1 MEKFFIGQMSGTS
14 LDGIDTVL
22 CRSTKKK
29 FEIVSSVY
37 LPYSKSLRVGIE
49 KLINE
54 SFCTLENLKA
64 IENKITKLYVKSVYK
79 LLNELSIDRKQIIA
93 IGCHGQTIK
102 HCPQKKYTIQLVNG
116 SKLAHETKIKCVTD
130 FRNKDIANGGQGA
143 PLVPAFHNFYFSH
156 YFNNFCVIN
165 IGGISNITLVK
176 NKKIIRGYD
185 TGPGNCLIDYWMQT
199 KFNKKYDKDGKFS
212 SKGEVNRILLTKL
225 LNNNFFKKK
234 PPKSADKKDF
244 YDNFKNEKLNIYK
257 TDNYDVLATL
267 VELTAE
273 SLKREIRKMPN
284 INNII
289 LSGGGVKNTTLV
301 TSIKKEFSQKNIV
314 ISDALGIKYNQ
325 LEPVAFAW
333 LTKKIIENK
342 TVYNPTGARGT
353 NKMGCI
359 YES

>member
-37 LPYSKSLRVGIE
+37 LPYSKSLRVAIE

-54 SFCTLENLKA
+54 SFCTLENLKL
-64 IENKITKLYVKSVYK
+64 IENKITNLYVKSVNK
-79 LLNELSIDRKQIIA
+79 LLSRVSINRKQILA

-102 HCPQKKYTIQLVNG
+102 HCPKKKYTLQLVNG
-116 SKLAHETKIKCVTD
+116 SKLAYETKIKCVTD

-143 PLVPAFHNFYFSH
+143 PLVPAFHNFYFSD
-156 YFNNFCVIN
+156 YYNNFCVVN
-165 IGGISNITLVK
+165 IGGISNITLIK
-176 NKKIIRGYD
+176 NRKIIRGYD
-185 TGPGNCLIDYWMQT
+185 TGPGNCLIDNWMQT
-199 KFNKKYDKDGKFS
+199 KFNKKYDTDGKFS
-212 SKGEVNRILLTKL
+212 SKGKVNHVLLTKL
-225 LNNNFFKKK
+225 LNNSFFKKK

-244 YDNFKNEKLNIYK
+244 YYDFKSKQFNNSKVNH
-257 TDNYDVLATL
+257 YDVLATL

-273 SLKREIRKMPN
+273 SLKREIRKIPK

-314 ISDALGIKYNQ
+314 LSDALGINYNQ

-333 LTKKIIENK
+333 LTKNILENK
-342 TVYNPTGARGT
+342 TVYNPTGAKGT